1 MNPVLALGLTQIV
14 GYGSLYYAFPILA
27 PSVAETFG
35 RPEAHL
41 YAVFSVGLLIG
52 GLGAPIAPKYTALC
66 CRSASRTSADR
77 LPLPIVAFSP
87 SARRRGV

>member
-27 PSVAETFG
+27 PSAAATFG

-41 YAVFSVGLLIG
+41 YAVFSVGLLVG
-52 GLGAPIAPKYTALC
+52 GL
-66 CRSASRTSADR
+66 
-77 LPLPIVAFSP
+77 
-87 SARRRGV
+87 ARRRPGGSWTGSAQRG